1 MKLVHEVAKGAA
13 HRVSNL
19 AGSFVAETD
28 GHLPAGVAYSFDD
41 DVWTQAMNASMEVG
55 VTRIFYT
62 TATGRKNATPV
73 ALMAVAVVPSL
84 YDGTIEIYE
93 VMWYVAAEHR
103 AHGHGIRL
111 LRSLDA
117 LAEEIGAARIIMTH
131 LEDSVGERLR
141 DILPKFG
148 FQPLEVTY
156 SKNCPAEVV

>member
-1 MKLVHEVAKGAA
+1 MKLVHEIAKGSAR
-13 HRVSNL
+13 RVLYL
-19 AGSFVAETD
+19 AKSFHAETD
-28 GHLPAGVAYSFDD
+28 GHFPAGLSYSFDD
-41 DVWTQAMNASMEVG
+41 DVWLKAMHTSMKGG
-55 VTRIFYT
+55 VVRIFYT
-62 TATGRKNATPV
+62 TANGRKTCTPV
-73 ALMAVAVVPSL
+73 ALMVVAVCASP
-84 YDGTIEIYE
+84 YDGTTEIHE
-93 VMWYVAAEHR
+93 VMWYVASEHR

-156 SKNCPAEVV
+156 AKNCPAEVV